1 MASKKKEEEPQSNQ
15 LDIELNEDVAEG
27 IYANIAMIAHSS
39 SEFVIDFISH
49 MPGIPKARVK
59 ARIITTPEHAK
70 RLLFALKDNISKY
83 ESMFGTIKDAEGG
96 PRFPVNFGGTV
107 GEA

>member
-1 MASKKKEEEPQSNQ
+1 MASKKEEIIPQPNQ
-15 LDIELNEDVAEG
+15 LDIELGEDVAEG

-59 ARIITTPEHAK
+59 SRVITTPEHAK

-83 ESMFGTIKDAEGG
+83 EAVFGPIKDSEGG